1 MKSATTG
8 RNYGATR
15 NRRNKAEGIG
25 PAALSLDASASES
38 LYRQLYEQLRAA
50 ILERRLQPGA
60 KLPSTRNLA
69 DELDVARNTVMGAYE
84 QLLAEGYLEGETGS
98 GTYVARDLPDKILLA
113 PAVSRQ
119 TGKPRSA
126 ARLSRRGRVLS
137 NNLLG
142 VRPDDPPHPFRP
154 GIPAVDQFPFGVWN
168 RLMMKHWRRQPVD
181 LMPYSSPG
189 GYPPLRDAIAQYV
202 AAARAV
208 KCEAQQIII
217 VSGAQQALDLASR
230 LLLDPGEE
238 AWMEEPGYGGARA
251 ALLAAGVKPVAVPV
265 DESGLDVVAGRRLSP
280 KARLAYVTP
289 SHQYPTGVVMTL
301 TRRLELLRWA
311 ERTRSWIVE
320 DDYDSEYRYASRPV
334 ASLQGLD
341 TSGSVIYCGTFSK
354 VMFPSLRLGY
364 VIVPPQLVDAFD
376 RAKAVFDRHSP
387 TVEQAVLAEFIA
399 EGHMARHVRRMRVLY
414 MERQNALLEAL
425 HRELK
430 GAVEVHSHEAGMH
443 VIAWLAKGMSDSV
456 VSRRARELGVEAPA
470 LMTYRAKPGGRPGL
484 VLGYAAYAER
494 EIRAAV
500 EKLAAA
506 LGHGQ
511 G

>member
-1 MKSATTG
+1 MKSAIEA
-8 RNYGATR
+8 RKHGATR
-15 NRRNKAEGIG
+15 VGRNKAEAIG
-25 PAALSLDASASES
+25 PAALSLDASSPES
-38 LYRQLYEQLRAA
+38 LYRQLYEQLRKA

-69 DELDVARNTVMGAYE
+69 AELGIARNTVMGAYE

-98 GTYVARDLPDKILLA
+98 GTYVARDLPEKILHA
-113 PAVSRQ
+113 PAVPSQ
-119 TGKPRSA
+119 AAKPHSA
-126 ARLSRRGRVLS
+126 ARLSRRGRLLA
-137 NNLLG
+137 NNPLG
-142 VRPDDPPHPFRP
+142 IRHNDPPRAFRP

-168 RLMMKHWRRQPVD
+168 RLMMKHWRRQPTD

-189 GYPPLRDAIAQYV
+189 GYPPLREAIAQYV

-208 KCEAQQIII
+208 KCEAEQIII

-265 DESGLDVVAGRRLSP
+265 DNDGLDVVAGQRMSP

-289 SHQYPTGVVMTL
+289 SHQYPTGVVMPL

-341 TSGSVIYCGTFSK
+341 ASGSVIYCGTFSK
-354 VMFPSLRLGY
+354 VLFPSLRLGY
-364 VIVPPQLVDAFD
+364 VIVPPQLVDAFH

-399 EGHMARHVRRMRVLY
+399 EGHMARHVRRMRMLY
-414 MERQNALLEAL
+414 MQRQNALLDAL
-425 HRELK
+425 HRQLE

-443 VIAWLAKGMSDSV
+443 VIAWLAKGMRDSV

-470 LMTYRAKPGGRPGL
+470 LTTYRAKPGGRSGL
-484 VLGYAAYAER
+484 VLGYAAYSEK
-494 EIRAAV
+494 EIGAAV
-500 EKLAAA
+500 ERLSKAVASS
-506 LGHGQ
+506 
-511 G
+511 